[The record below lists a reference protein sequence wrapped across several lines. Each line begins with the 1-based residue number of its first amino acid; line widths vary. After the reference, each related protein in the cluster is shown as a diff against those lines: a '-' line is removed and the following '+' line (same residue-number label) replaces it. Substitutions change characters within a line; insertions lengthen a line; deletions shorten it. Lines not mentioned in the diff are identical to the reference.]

1 MKRLYIKP
9 TTRAVELIG
18 RLQICTGSGNNQ
30 TTTDP
35 EGNTI
40 DPNNPNNDDDA
51 PTRWYDTDRWEDS
64 EDE

>member
-18 RLQICTGSGNNQ
+18 RLQMCVGSGNNQ
-30 TTTDP
+30 TVTDP
-35 EGNTI
+35 EG
-40 DPNNPNNDDDA
+40 DPIGSNNGDDDA